1 MYSRT
6 LTLRLQ
12 LKTDWVLTCSAFFH
26 CVNIQEPMI
35 RILVSTRTINTT
47 ILRQLYPELVV
58 FETFY
63 KIFSSDYEHGGKW
76 QNIRFLRYFE
86 TPPTSFLQLY
96 FSIYCFT
103 WVISHISTMQLSQ
116 SKSKSKVKSQ
126 NDLEWLYS
134 DNLIQIKN

>member
-1 MYSRT
+1 
-6 LTLRLQ
+6 
-12 LKTDWVLTCSAFFH
+12 
-26 CVNIQEPMI
+26 MI

-47 ILRQLYPELVV
+47 ILRQLYLELVV

-76 QNIRFLRYFE
+76 QNLRFLRYFE

-116 SKSKSKVKSQ
+116 SKSKTKSKVKSQ
-126 NDLEWLYS
+126 KSKVKTTWS
-134 DNLIQIKN
+134 DSILTLWFKLKNKIQFQNSILDCDKVESNSS